1 MKTSRNDPFDLNL
14 CMRGLGVVITHMHS
28 DVYEYIYHFTFKK
41 TMKSYSQ
48 DFKDPWDQYIEDEA
62 FFRDIE
68 DPWVHNALDTMTRLI
83 EYKIDLCLRFG
94 IDEVEDSQDEAINL
108 ESTRFYPYT
117 LVFKRS
123 KSLKRLK
130 LYYDRTIS
138 GFIESL
144 SLYAYAL
151 TAQSNKIP
159 LVLKRQLKLPEQE
172 SLRLINHDDSNIELI
187 KELIIGLMKDL
198 SLFRSLGPKSKKAAP
213 TKRGSISKN

>member
-1 MKTSRNDPFDLNL
+1 
-14 CMRGLGVVITHMHS
+14 MHS

-62 FFRDIE
+62 FFRDID

-123 KSLKRLK
+123 KSLKKLK

-198 SLFRSLGPKSKKAAP
+198 SLFRSLGPKPKKAAS
-213 TKRGSISKN
+213 TTRGSISKN